1 MTRAINF
8 AIIFLVCLALVLFS
22 LQNTDPVVIKLFK
35 GVDIQAP
42 LCIEIIVTMGLG
54 AVLAW
59 MFSIWSRLLRVLESR
74 KQMRQIREKDS
85 QIQKLEKDL
94 EQIKAE
100 TAESKSELPVAS
112 ESVSKA
118 A

>member
-8 AIIFLVCLALVLFS
+8 VIIFLLCLALVLFS
-22 LQNTDPVVIKLFK
+22 LQNTDPVVIKLFR
-35 GVDIQAP
+35 GIDIQAP
-42 LCIEIIVTMGLG
+42 LCIEMIVTMGLG

-59 MFSIWSRLLRVLESR
+59 MFSMWSRLLRVLESR

-85 QIQKLEKDL
+85 RIQQLEKDL
-94 EQIKAE
+94 EQLKAE
-100 TAESKSELPVAS
+100 SSESRLELPVAS
-112 ESVSKA
+112 ESVSEA